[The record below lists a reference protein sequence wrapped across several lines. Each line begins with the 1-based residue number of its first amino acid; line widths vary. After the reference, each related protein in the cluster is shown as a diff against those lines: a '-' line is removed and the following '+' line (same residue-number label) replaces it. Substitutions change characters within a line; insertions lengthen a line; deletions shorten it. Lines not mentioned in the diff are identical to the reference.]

1 MLSSRRFVFVTGKG
15 GVGKTT
21 VTAALATALAAEGRR
36 VLVTVCS
43 SPEWL
48 GRLLGTPPPDTRIS
62 ELVPGV
68 SAVHLVPEV
77 AFEEYTR
84 LVLGGTVFRVAM
96 RTRWVQGFLNGVPG
110 LREWAL
116 LGKAWYHA
124 SEREHGRERF
134 DVVLFD
140 APATGHGLE
149 MLRVPRVI
157 AEAVPSGKLRRD
169 ADAAWEMFRDAERSG
184 VLVVTLPEELPAT
197 ETIELVTKVRDSLG
211 LPVAGLVVN
220 FVLDQQFS
228 AAQAE
233 TLGSFQGLVPDDAG
247 ERMLALASHR
257 AGRELIQRQ
266 SLERLSSLN
275 LPTLKL
281 PLLLG
286 DAAGRAAV
294 ESLAGRLSAVVR

>member
-1 MLSSRRFVFVTGKG
+1 MLSSQRFVFVTGKG

-21 VTAALATALAAEGRR
+21 VTAALATALAAQGRR

-48 GRLLGTPPPDTRIS
+48 GQLLRAPAPGTEIS

-68 SAVHLVPEV
+68 NAVHLVPEV
-77 AFEEYTR
+77 AFEEYAR
-84 LVLGGTVFRVAM
+84 LVLKGGVLRAAL
-96 RTRWVQGFLNGVPG
+96 RTRRVQAFLHGVPG

-124 SEREHGRERF
+124 TEREYGRSRF

-149 MLRVPRVI
+149 MLRVPRVVT
-157 AEAVPSGKLRRD
+157 EAAPTGRLRRD
-169 ADAAWEMFRDAERSG
+169 ADEAWAMFRDAERSG

-197 ETIELVTKVRDSLG
+197 ETIELVTKVRGSLG
-211 LPVAGLVVN
+211 LPVAGLIVN
-220 FVLDQQFS
+220 FVLEQQFS
-228 AAQAE
+228 AVQAE
-233 TLGSFQGLVPDDAG
+233 ALRSLRGLAENDAG
-247 ERMLALASHR
+247 ERILALAAHR
-257 AGRELIQRQ
+257 AGRELIQRH
-266 SLERLSSLN
+266 SLERLDSLG
-275 LPTLKL
+275 LPTLNL

-286 DAAGRAAV
+286 DAAGPAGVQR
-294 ESLAGRLSAVVR
+294 LAGRLSAALR